1 MGKSSTSGSNGAKK
15 APEKKTP
22 EKKAQENRQ
31 PAKKPAADDKAF
43 RTDLLRRM
51 LLIRRV
57 EEKAAQ
63 MYGLR
68 KIGGFCHLYIG
79 QEAVAVG
86 AVAALDLEHDYVFTA
101 YRDHGHALACG
112 MDAKVM
118 MAELYGKAAGCSRG
132 KGGSMH
138 LFDAERH
145 MLGGNGIVGAH
156 IPVAT
161 GAALKIRYKK
171 ENGVVLC
178 FFGDGAIHQGSFHE
192 SLNLAKI
199 WNLPI
204 VYICEN
210 NQYGMGTDFRRVSA
224 VTDFSKMGV
233 SYDIPGSQM
242 DGMDVL
248 EVHGAV
254 KDAVERAREEHQ
266 PSFIEAVTYRYKGHS
281 MSDPATYRTKE
292 ELAEYKNQDPILIL
306 KAKLLEAKQLSNE
319 EFDEIDAECKQIS
332 NDAARFA
339 EDSPQPAVET
349 LYEDV
354 LV

>member
-1 MGKSSTSGSNGAKK
+1 MSK
-15 APEKKTP
+15 AATP
-22 EKKAQENRQ
+22 RSAGIENK
-31 PAKKPAADDKAF
+31 KKPTGKTAAGSEKAF
-43 RTDLLRRM
+43 RTELLRQM
-51 LLIRRV
+51 LLIRRL
-57 EEKAAQ
+57 EEKSAQ

-86 AVAALDLEHDYVFTA
+86 AVAALDLKKDYVLTA

-112 MDAKVM
+112 MDPKAM
-118 MAELYGKAAGCSRG
+118 MAELYGRQTGCSRG

-138 LFDAERH
+138 LFDADKH

-161 GAALKIRYKK
+161 GVALKIKYKK
-171 ENGVVLC
+171 ENGAVLC

-210 NQYGMGTDFRRVSA
+210 NQYGMGTDFRRVSS
-224 VTDFSKMGV
+224 VEDFSKMGA

-248 EVHGAV
+248 KVYAAV
-254 KDAVERAREEHQ
+254 KEAVDRARKEHQ

-281 MSDPATYRTKE
+281 MSDPATNRTKE
-292 ELAEYKNQDPILIL
+292 ELQEYKSQDPILIL
-306 KAKLLEAKQLSNE
+306 KAEMLKSKQLSNE
-319 EFDEIDAECKQIS
+319 EFDKIDSECKGIS
-332 NDAARFA
+332 NEAVQFA
-339 EDSPQPAVET
+339 EDSPQPAIET

>member
-1 MGKSSTSGSNGAKK
+1 MGKGKAGVTSAAGT
-15 APEKKTP
+15 APEKKTTSKTP
-22 EKKAQENRQ
+22 GGSE
-31 PAKKPAADDKAF
+31 KAF
-43 RTDLLRRM
+43 RTELLRQM
-51 LLIRRV
+51 LLIRRF
-57 EEKAAQ
+57 EEKSAQ

-86 AVAALDLEHDYVFTA
+86 AVAALDLKDDYVLTA

-112 MDAKVM
+112 MDPKAM
-118 MAELYGKAAGCSRG
+118 MAELYGRQAGCSRG

-138 LFDAERH
+138 MFDVDKH

-161 GAALKIRYKK
+161 GVALKIKYKK

-210 NQYGMGTDFRRVSA
+210 NQYGMGTDFLRVSS
-224 VTDFSKMGV
+224 VTDFSKMGL

-248 EVHGAV
+248 KVHAAV
-254 KDAVERAREEHQ
+254 KEAADRARKEHQ

-292 ELAEYKNQDPILIL
+292 ELGEYKSQDPILIL
-306 KAKLLEAKQLSNE
+306 KAQMLKSKQLNNE
-319 EFDEIDAECKQIS
+319 EFDKIDAGCKRIGNEAVQ
-332 NDAARFA
+332 FA
-339 EDSPQPAVET
+339 EDSPQPAIEM

-354 LV
+354 VV